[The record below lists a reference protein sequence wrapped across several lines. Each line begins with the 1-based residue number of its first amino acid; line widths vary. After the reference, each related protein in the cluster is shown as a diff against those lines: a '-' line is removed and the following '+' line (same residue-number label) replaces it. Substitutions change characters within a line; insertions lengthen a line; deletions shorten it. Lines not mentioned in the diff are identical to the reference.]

1 MNRQMALWWGG
12 VSVALIALS
21 PLAPRLADGL
31 WSCLF
36 KSLTG
41 LACPTCGTGRAALAL
56 ARLDVV
62 EALARY
68 PLPTLG
74 WIVVIG
80 GGLVSLGMALLGR
93 TPPAISTRL
102 PIWARVSALAAL
114 VLNWAY
120 SIATGV

>member
-1 MNRQMALWWGG
+1 MALCWGG
-12 VSVALIALS
+12 ISAGLVALS

-31 WSCLF
+31 WPCLF

-41 LACPTCGTGRAALAL
+41 FACPTCGAGRAALAL

-74 WIVVIG
+74 WIVFIG
-80 GGLVSLGMALLGR
+80 GGLVSLGMALLRR
-93 TPPAISTRL
+93 TPPPIPTRL
-102 PIWARVSALAAL
+102 PVAARVSVVVALI
-114 VLNWAY
+114 LNWAY
-120 SIATGV
+120 SVATGV